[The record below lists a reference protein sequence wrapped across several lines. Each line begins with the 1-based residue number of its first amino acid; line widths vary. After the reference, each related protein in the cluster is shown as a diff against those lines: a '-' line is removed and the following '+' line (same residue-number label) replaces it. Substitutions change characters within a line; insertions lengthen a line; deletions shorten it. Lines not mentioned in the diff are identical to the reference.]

1 MRDSVRAVMA
11 VALTGART
19 IPCTHAIAV
28 TGTAAG
34 AIAGT
39 TACACAVT
47 GTTACAHASAVAGT
61 TACAIAVACTI
72 AGAVTCP
79 CAVAGMVVAFA
90 VQPLRCVRVKR
101 SDPIT
106 DFAHSQSLHILGGD
120 ARVERL

>member
-11 VALTGART
+11 VALTGTRT
-19 IPCTHAIAV
+19 IACTHAIAV

-39 TACACAVT
+39 TACA
-47 GTTACAHASAVAGT
+47 GTVACASAIAAAGT
-61 TACAIAVACTI
+61 VACTI

-79 CAVAGMVVAFA
+79 CAVAGMVVPFA

-101 SDPIT
+101 SDPIA

-120 ARVERL
+120 ARIERL

>member
-1 MRDSVRAVMA
+1 MWDSVRAMMA
-11 VALTGART
+11 VALTGTRT
-19 IPCTHAIAV
+19 IACTHAIAV

-39 TACACAVT
+39 TACA
-47 GTTACAHASAVAGT
+47 GT
-61 TACAIAVACTI
+61 VAC
-72 AGAVTCP
+72 AVTCP